1 MWGHVGLI
9 LGHVGPGLGYLEA
22 MSGNFRAKDFALK
35 IIYNFCAKKKLEMAD
50 IELLWVHV
58 GCIHVLKLRWANN
71 NCRTPLEAIP
81 QLS

>member
-1 MWGHVGLI
+1 M
-9 LGHVGPGLGYLEA
+9 
-22 MSGNFRAKDFALK
+22 
-35 IIYNFCAKKKLEMAD
+35 LEMAD

-58 GCIHVLKLRWANN
+58 GCVHVLKLRWANN